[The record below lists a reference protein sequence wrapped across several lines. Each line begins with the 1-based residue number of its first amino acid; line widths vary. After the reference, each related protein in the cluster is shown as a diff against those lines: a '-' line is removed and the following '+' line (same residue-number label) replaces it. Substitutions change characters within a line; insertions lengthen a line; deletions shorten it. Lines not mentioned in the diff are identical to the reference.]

1 MSWRYA
7 RKSVKERIKTMA
19 EELNNVEKTE
29 PEQVDTQEQG
39 QQQSTEKMVT
49 VAEMTRRINKVKS
62 QNEEAISTAVK
73 EAIEKYKA
81 ESELSGKELDEYRK
95 KEAEKEKQ
103 ALLEKIT
110 TLEQEQVKRELTDE
124 AIKSLSSRKLPV
136 NEKVLAFVVRD
147 NADDTLKA
155 IEDFSSIIADIKAEF
170 TKSKAPNVSSSF
182 GESTSTSR
190 TEIFRNSRII
200 K

>member
-1 MSWRYA
+1 MSWRFA

-19 EELNNVEKTE
+19 EELNNVEETE
-29 PEQVDTQEQG
+29 QEQVDTQQEE
-39 QQQSTEKMVT
+39 TAEKMVT

-136 NEKVLAFVVRD
+136 NEKVLAFVVKD
-147 NADDTLKA
+147 NAEDTLKA
-155 IEDFSSIIADIKAEF
+155 IEDFSNIIADIKAEF

-182 GESTSTSR
+182 GESSSASR

>member
-1 MSWRYA
+1 
-7 RKSVKERIKTMA
+7 MA
-19 EELNNVEKTE
+19 EELNNVEETKQ
-29 PEQVDTQEQG
+29 EQVDTQQEE
-39 QQQSTEKMVT
+39 TAEKMVT

-62 QNEEAISTAVK
+62 QNEEAISVAVK

-81 ESELSGKELDEYRK
+81 ESELTGKKLDEYRK

-136 NEKVLAFVVRD
+136 NEKVLAFVVKD
-147 NADDTLKA
+147 NAEDTLKA
-155 IEDFSSIIADIKAEF
+155 IEDFSNIIADIKAEF

-182 GESTSTSR
+182 GESSSTSR

>member
-1 MSWRYA
+1 MSWRFA

-19 EELNNVEKTE
+19 EELNNVEETE
-29 PEQVDTQEQG
+29 QEQVDTQKEE
-39 QQQSTEKMVT
+39 TAEKMVT

-136 NEKVLAFVVRD
+136 NEKVLAFVVKD
-147 NADDTLKA
+147 NAEDTLKA
-155 IEDFSSIIADIKAEF
+155 IEDFSNIIADIKAEF

-182 GESTSTSR
+182 GESSSTSR

>member
-1 MSWRYA
+1 
-7 RKSVKERIKTMA
+7 MA
-19 EELNNVEKTE
+19 EELNNVEETE
-29 PEQVDTQEQG
+29 QEQVDTQQEE
-39 QQQSTEKMVT
+39 TAEKMVT

-81 ESELSGKELDEYRK
+81 ESELSDKELDEYRK

-136 NEKVLAFVVRD
+136 NEKVLAFVVKG

-182 GESTSTSR
+182 GESSSTSR

>member
-1 MSWRYA
+1 MSWRFA

-19 EELNNVEKTE
+19 EELNNVEETKQ
-29 PEQVDTQEQG
+29 EQVDTQQEE
-39 QQQSTEKMVT
+39 TAEKMVT

-136 NEKVLAFVVRD
+136 NEKVLAFVVKD
-147 NADDTLKA
+147 NAEDTLKA
-155 IEDFSSIIADIKAEF
+155 IEDFSGIIADIKAEF

>member
-1 MSWRYA
+1 
-7 RKSVKERIKTMA
+7 MA
-19 EELNNVEKTE
+19 EELNNVEETE
-29 PEQVDTQEQG
+29 QEQVDTQQEE
-39 QQQSTEKMVT
+39 TAEKMVT

-136 NEKVLAFVVRD
+136 NEKVLAFVVKD
-147 NADDTLKA
+147 NAEDTLKA
-155 IEDFSSIIADIKAEF
+155 IEDFSGIIADIKAEF

-182 GESTSTSR
+182 GESSSASR

>member
-19 EELNNVEKTE
+19 EELNNVEETKQ
-29 PEQVDTQEQG
+29 EQVDTQQEE
-39 QQQSTEKMVT
+39 TAEKMVT

-136 NEKVLAFVVRD
+136 NEKVLAFVVKD
-147 NADDTLKA
+147 NAEDTLKA
-155 IEDFSSIIADIKAEF
+155 IEDFSGIIADIKAEF

>member
-19 EELNNVEKTE
+19 EELNNVEETKQ
-29 PEQVDTQEQG
+29 EQVDTQQEE
-39 QQQSTEKMVT
+39 TAEKMVT

-62 QNEEAISTAVK
+62 QNEEAISVAVK

-81 ESELSGKELDEYRK
+81 ESELTGKELDEYRK

-136 NEKVLAFVVRD
+136 NEKVLAFVVKD
-147 NADDTLKA
+147 NAEDTLKA
-155 IEDFSSIIADIKAEF
+155 IEDFSNIIADIKAEF

-182 GESTSTSR
+182 GESSSTSR

>member
-1 MSWRYA
+1 MSWRFA
-7 RKSVKERIKTMA
+7 RKSVKERINTMA
-19 EELNNVEKTE
+19 EELNNVEETE
-29 PEQVDTQEQG
+29 KEQVDTQQEE
-39 QQQSTEKMVT
+39 TAEKMVT

-62 QNEEAISTAVK
+62 QNEEAISVAVK

-81 ESELSGKELDEYRK
+81 ESELTGKELDEYRK

-103 ALLEKIT
+103 TLLEKINL
-110 TLEQEQVKRELTDE
+110 LEQEQVKRELTDE

-182 GESTSTSR
+182 GESSSTSR

>member
-1 MSWRYA
+1 
-7 RKSVKERIKTMA
+7 MA
-19 EELNNVEKTE
+19 EELNNVEETKQ
-29 PEQVDTQEQG
+29 EQVDTQQEE
-39 QQQSTEKMVT
+39 TAEKMVT

-136 NEKVLAFVVRD
+136 NEKVLAFVVKG

-182 GESTSTSR
+182 GESSSTSR

>member
-1 MSWRYA
+1 MSWRFA
-7 RKSVKERIKTMA
+7 RKSVKRKDKTMA
-19 EELNNVEKTE
+19 EELNNVEKNE
-29 PEQVDTQEQG
+29 QEQVDTQEQE
-39 QQQSTEKMVT
+39 QSTEKMVT

-155 IEDFSSIIADIKAEF
+155 IEDFSSIIADIKTEF

-182 GESTSTSR
+182 GESSSASR

>member
-19 EELNNVEKTE
+19 EELNNVEETE
-29 PEQVDTQEQG
+29 QEQVDTQQEE
-39 QQQSTEKMVT
+39 TAEKMVT

-136 NEKVLAFVVRD
+136 NEKVLAFVVKD
-147 NADDTLKA
+147 NAEDTLKA
-155 IEDFSSIIADIKAEF
+155 IEDFSGIIADIKAEF

>member
-1 MSWRYA
+1 
-7 RKSVKERIKTMA
+7 MA

-81 ESELSGKELDEYRK
+81 ESELSGKDLDEYRK

-136 NEKVLAFVVRD
+136 NEKVLAFVVKG

-182 GESTSTSR
+182 GESSSTSR

>member
-19 EELNNVEKTE
+19 EELNNVEETE
-29 PEQVDTQEQG
+29 QEQVDTQQEE
-39 QQQSTEKMVT
+39 TAEKMVT

-81 ESELSGKELDEYRK
+81 ESELSGKELEEYQK

-136 NEKVLAFVVRD
+136 NEKVLAFVVKD

-182 GESTSTSR
+182 GESSSTSR

>member
-1 MSWRYA
+1 
-7 RKSVKERIKTMA
+7 MA
-19 EELNNVEKTE
+19 EELNNVEETE
-29 PEQVDTQEQG
+29 QEQVDTQQEE
-39 QQQSTEKMVT
+39 TAEKMVT

-62 QNEEAISTAVK
+62 QNEEAIQQAVK
-73 EAIEKYKA
+73 QAVEKYKA
-81 ESELSGKELDEYRK
+81 ESELSGKELEEYRK

-103 ALLEKIT
+103 ALLDEIT
-110 TLEQEQVKRELTDE
+110 TLKQEQVKRELTDE

-182 GESTSTSR
+182 GESSSTSR

>member
-1 MSWRYA
+1 
-7 RKSVKERIKTMA
+7 MA

-62 QNEEAISTAVK
+62 QNEEAISVAVK

-81 ESELSGKELDEYRK
+81 ESELTGKELDEYRK

-103 ALLEKIT
+103 TLLEKINM
-110 TLEQEQVKRELTDE
+110 LEQEQVKRELTDE

>member
-1 MSWRYA
+1 
-7 RKSVKERIKTMA
+7 MA
-19 EELNNVEKTE
+19 EELNNVEETKQ
-29 PEQVDTQEQG
+29 EQVDTQQEE
-39 QQQSTEKMVT
+39 TAEKMVT

-136 NEKVLAFVVRD
+136 NEKVLAFVV
-147 NADDTLKA
+147 
-155 IEDFSSIIADIKAEF
+155 IADIKAEF

>member
-1 MSWRYA
+1 
-7 RKSVKERIKTMA
+7 MA
-19 EELNNVEKTE
+19 EELNNVEETE
-29 PEQVDTQEQG
+29 QEQVDTQQEE
-39 QQQSTEKMVT
+39 TAEKMVT

-81 ESELSGKELDEYRK
+81 ESELTGKELDEYRK

-136 NEKVLAFVVRD
+136 NEKVLAFVVKD
-147 NADDTLKA
+147 NADDTFKA
-155 IEDFSSIIADIKAEF
+155 IEDFNSIIADIKAEF
-170 TKSKAPNVSSSF
+170 TKTKAPNVSSSF
-182 GESTSTSR
+182 GESSSTSR